1 MGNDT
6 SVLSEYQVEEIH
18 YAQLG
23 PWTLHE
29 AVKKNAEYEKVTI
42 FTGKLKSY
50 GQLSKEFQRAVE
62 VETLILLK
70 VSFMNMFLITE
81 IKDTETSIYPEVF
94 ELLCSR

>member
-6 SVLSEYQVEEIH
+6 SVLSEYHIEETH

-23 PWTLHE
+23 PWTLHSG
-29 AVKKNAEYEKVTI
+29 VKRNTESEKVTV

-62 VETLILLK
+62 VPSN
-70 VSFMNMFLITE
+70 VGF
-81 IKDTETSIYPEVF
+81 
-94 ELLCSR
+94 

>member
-6 SVLSEYQVEEIH
+6 SVLSDYQVEELY

-29 AVKKNAEYEKVTI
+29 AVKNNAEGEKVTV

-62 VETLILLK
+62 VGTFIL
-70 VSFMNMFLITE
+70 SCN
-81 IKDTETSIYPEVF
+81 
-94 ELLCSR
+94 

>member
-1 MGNDT
+1 MFHACFAESVFKFFPTFDKISMGNDT
-6 SVLSEYQVEEIH
+6 SVLSEYQVEEIY

-70 VSFMNMFLITE
+70 VSFMNICF
-81 IKDTETSIYPEVF
+81 
-94 ELLCSR
+94 